1 MTRTAAIRRTLHRT
15 ASAAMARWPGRI
27 TVATT
32 SGLVRVQIFDRSMT
46 IAAQAFTSIF
56 PTLILLGA
64 LLGRRLSTQ
73 VADLAD
79 LPDASQQVL
88 DEALRGAGAGAFGV
102 AGALVVLISATS
114 LSRALARAYGL
125 IWQLPRAPRGLAMSW
140 RWLATVLLLVAFLV
154 GTRLLGWVTGHL
166 PMSRVSSTVI
176 LLMADCA
183 VAILVPW
190 LVLGGAV
197 PARRL
202 FPGGCLFGLVMLVL
216 RPVGAVVLPRA
227 LSTSGERYGPIG
239 HAFTYV
245 GWLYVLA
252 FALLATA
259 VLGQV
264 VATDD
269 GTVGRAVRGPGG

>member
-1 MTRTAAIRRTLHRT
+1 
-15 ASAAMARWPGRI
+15 MARWPGRI

-32 SGLVRVQIFDRSMT
+32 SGLLRVQIFDRAMT

-64 LLGRRLSTQ
+64 LAGRSLSNQ

-79 LPDASQQVL
+79 LPEASQQVL
-88 DEALRGAGAGAFGV
+88 DDALRGGGMGAFGI

-125 IWQLPRAPRGLAMSW
+125 IWQLPRAPGGLAMSW

-154 GTRLLGWVTGHL
+154 GTRLLGWVTGQL
-166 PMSRVSSTVI
+166 PLSRVSSTVI
-176 LLMADCA
+176 LLLADCA
-183 VAILVPW
+183 VATVLPW

-197 PARRL
+197 PARVL
-202 FPGGCLFGLVMLVL
+202 LPGGFLFGLVMLVL
-216 RPVGAVVLPRA
+216 RPVGAVLLPRA
-227 LSTSGERYGPIG
+227 LQTSGERYGPIG

-245 GWLYVLA
+245 SWFYVLA

-259 VLGQV
+259 VLGHV

-269 GTVGRAVRGPGG
+269 GAVGRAVRGASGASGASGPSD